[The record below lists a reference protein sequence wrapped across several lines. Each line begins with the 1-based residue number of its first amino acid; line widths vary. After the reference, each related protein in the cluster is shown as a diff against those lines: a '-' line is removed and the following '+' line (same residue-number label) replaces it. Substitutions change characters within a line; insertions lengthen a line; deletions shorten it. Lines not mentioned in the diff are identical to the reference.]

1 MKSTGLNFRHL
12 YYFWVVAKEGSVT
25 RAAERLEVAV
35 QTISAQLNLL
45 EQAIGKSLLAPQGR
59 RLVLTEAGR
68 IALSYADQI
77 FLLGEQ
83 LQDALAQSDVE
94 RTMRLTV
101 GISDSLPKLISSRL
115 LEAALALPQR
125 VKLVCFEDKFE
136 SLLGDLSVHKLDV
149 VLTDRPVPSGTT
161 LRVFSHLLGESEITL
176 FGLPALA
183 EKYAKDFPRGLTG
196 APLLL
201 PTRNNAIRG
210 RIDHWFETHDVRP
223 EVVGEFDDNAL
234 LNTFGR
240 SGLGLFPAPS
250 ALAKDVEEQFGGI
263 VVGGLSGVR
272 EQFYAISNERKIKHP
287 AIDAILSAIHGRVF
301 TSHRHSAASTPAAS
315 AHAVAPVL

>member
-25 RAAERLEVAV
+25 RAAERLDVAV
-35 QTISAQLNLL
+35 QTISAQLSLL
-45 EQAIGKSLLAPQGR
+45 EQSIGKALLAPQGR

-68 IALSYADQI
+68 IALGYADQI

-83 LQDALAQSDVE
+83 LQDVLTDSDVD

-101 GISDSLPKLISSRL
+101 GISDSVPKLISSRL
-115 LEAALALPQR
+115 LEAALALPER
-125 VKLVCFEDKFE
+125 VKLVCYEDKFE

-183 EKYAKDFPRGLTG
+183 DKYRSQFPASLQA

-210 RIDHWFETHDVRP
+210 RIDHWFETHELRP
-223 EVVGEFDDNAL
+223 NVVGEFDDNAL

-240 SGLGLFPAPS
+240 NGLGLFPAPS
-250 ALAKDVEEQFGGI
+250 ALAKDVKEQFDA
-263 VVGGLSGVR
+263 VPVGELSQVR

-287 AIDAILSAIHGRVF
+287 AVDAILSAIHGRVF
-301 TSHRHSAASTPAAS
+301 TPARSA
-315 AHAVAPVL
+315 

>member
-1 MKSTGLNFRHL
+1 MKASGLNFRHL
-12 YYFWVVAKEGSVT
+12 YYFWVVAKEGSIT
-25 RAAERLEVAV
+25 RAAERLGVAV
-35 QTISAQLNLL
+35 QTISAQLGLL
-45 EQAIGKSLLAPQGR
+45 EQAVGKSLLAPQGR
-59 RLVLTEAGR
+59 RLTLTEAGR

-83 LQDALAQSDVE
+83 MMDALSSSDVE

-115 LEAALALPQR
+115 LEAALALPER
-125 VKLVCFEDKFE
+125 VRLVCYEDKFE
-136 SLLGDLSVHKLDV
+136 SLLADLSLHKLDV

-161 LRVFSHLLGESEITL
+161 LRVFSHLLGESEISL
-176 FGLPALA
+176 FGVPTLA
-183 EKYAKDFPRGLTG
+183 ERYASGFPASLNG

-210 RIDHWFETHDVRP
+210 RIDHWLESHDVRAD
-223 EVVGEFDDNAL
+223 VVGEFDDNAL

-250 ALAKDVEEQFGGI
+250 ALEQDVRNQFEA
-263 VVGGLSGVR
+263 VPVGALSPVK

-287 AIDAILSAIHGRVF
+287 AIDAILGAIHGRVF
-301 TSHRHSAASTPAAS
+301 PAPRHAA
-315 AHAVAPVL
+315 